1 MNTMKGFYAS
11 ISSAHQPHNAY
22 LEALS
27 ELTRMNLKQAGSL
40 RSDMAWQ
47 NWGEQSQETAASE
60 P

>member
-11 ISSAHQPHNAY
+11 IASTHQPHGSY

-27 ELTRMNLKQAGSL
+27 ELTRMNLKQVGSL
-40 RSDMAWQ
+40 RSDLAWQ
-47 NWGEQSQETAASE
+47 NWGEQYQETETSE

>member
-11 ISSAHQPHNAY
+11 ISSAQQPRGSY

-27 ELTRMNLKQAGSL
+27 ELTRMNLKQVGSL
-40 RSDMAWQ
+40 KSDLAWQ
-47 NWGEQSQETAASE
+47 NWGEQRQETSE

>member
-11 ISSAHQPHNAY
+11 ISSAHQPHSAY

-27 ELTRMNLKQAGSL
+27 ELTRMNLKQVGSL
-40 RSDMAWQ
+40 RSDLAWQ
-47 NWGEQSQETAASE
+47 NWGEQYQETETSE